1 MGREINPTEATIH
14 IHASLREKIRSFG
27 QLSKG
32 WDSYSADA
40 PSGTAVSSALTLLD
54 ELEKTNVVP
63 EWVAPTG
70 DSSILMRYKS
80 HDVSFNWEFHSDGD
94 VAMMRK
100 PLDEKATYHDLRAD
114 QIASFFSEQSD
125 LR

>member
-1 MGREINPTEATIH
+1 MSREFNSTEATLDDN
-14 IHASLREKIRSFG
+14 ASFREKIRSFG
-27 QLSKG
+27 RLSKG

-40 PSGTAVSSALTLLD
+40 PSDIAVSAALTLLE
-54 ELEKTNVVP
+54 ELEKADVVP

-80 HDVSFNWEFHSDGD
+80 GNVCFNWEFHSDGD

-100 PLDEKATYHDLRAD
+100 PLAEKATYHDLRAE

>member
-1 MGREINPTEATIH
+1 MVHESDPTEATLH
-14 IHASLREKIRSFG
+14 TNASFREKIRSFG
-27 QLSKG
+27 QLNEG

-40 PSGTAVSSALTLLD
+40 PSDIAVSAALDLLD
-54 ELEKTNVVP
+54 ELENADVVP

-80 HDVSFNWEFHSDGD
+80 GDVCFNWEFHSDGD

-100 PLDEKATYHDLRAD
+100 SPVEKATYHDLRAD
-114 QIASFFSEQSD
+114 QIASFFS
-125 LR
+125 RTA

>member
-1 MGREINPTEATIH
+1 METTLQP
-14 IHASLREKIRSFG
+14 HASFREKIRSFG

-40 PSGTAVSSALTLLD
+40 PSDIAVSAALTLLD
-54 ELEKTNVVP
+54 ELEKVDAVP

-70 DSSILMRYKS
+70 DSSILMQYKS
-80 HDVSFNWEFHSDGD
+80 GDVSFNWEFHSDGD

-100 PLDEKATYHDLRAD
+100 PPDEKATYHDLRAD
-114 QIASFFSEQSD
+114 QIASFFSEH
-125 LR
+125 L